1 MYFLPLFLLSLN
13 ILMETASV
21 SEGSG
26 PNDMEVI
33 EEKNIISAYWYS
45 YKIEHALKYNK
56 KSCISFVQFT
66 NTMCCWIR
74 VTGSHD
80 MEDIEKTAI
89 ILY

>member
-1 MYFLPLFLLSLN
+1 
-13 ILMETASV
+13 METESV
-21 SEGSG
+21 SEVSG
-26 PNDMEVI
+26 PHDMEAI
-33 EEKNIISAYWYS
+33 EKKIIISAYQYS
-45 YKIEHALKYNK
+45 YKIEEALKYNK
-56 KSCISFVQFT
+56 KSCVSFVQFT